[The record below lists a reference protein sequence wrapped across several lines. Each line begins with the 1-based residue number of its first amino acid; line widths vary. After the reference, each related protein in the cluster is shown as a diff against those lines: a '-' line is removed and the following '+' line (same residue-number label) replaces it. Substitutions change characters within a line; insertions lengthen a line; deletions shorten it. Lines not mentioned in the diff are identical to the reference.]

1 MKKRSLFLAVA
12 AGLLVLGVGAPK
24 SQAGYLDSL
33 LGTTVGYGGLDF
45 TFDTWKPTGG
55 APDAADV
62 AVTFET
68 VGGYVGFT
76 LNGSFGAGANSTS
89 DGYLVYN
96 VSGTQITSALLMGNP
111 APQSGKYDR
120 SGVGDRYH
128 PRGTEYFGTQH
139 RKPLYPEQ
147 PARTFERLRDLRPAD
162 HHHGREGHRG
172 QRRVHRRVHVCR
184 PSVVRRIPIRIR
196 ARTDFSRPSRNR
208 PERPAHV
215 ASVFQA
221 DLGRLMK
228 RDH

>member
-111 APQSGKYDR
+111 ALNPGNTTGRASVTDTIHGGPNIWGPNIANLYNQNNPPGPLSDSATFARQTTITVEKDIEAKGG
-120 SGVGDRYH
+120 STGVSMS
-128 PRGTEYFGTQH
+128 
-139 RKPLYPEQ
+139 
-147 PARTFERLRDLRPAD
+147 A
-162 HHHGREGHRG
+162 
-172 QRRVHRRVHVCR
+172 VHQLFDAS
-184 PSVVRRIPIRIR
+184 PSVSVPEPTSLGLLGIGLSGLLTLRRFFK
-196 ARTDFSRPSRNR
+196 RTS
-208 PERPAHV
+208 V
-215 ASVFQA
+215 A
-221 DLGRLMK
+221 
-228 RDH
+228 